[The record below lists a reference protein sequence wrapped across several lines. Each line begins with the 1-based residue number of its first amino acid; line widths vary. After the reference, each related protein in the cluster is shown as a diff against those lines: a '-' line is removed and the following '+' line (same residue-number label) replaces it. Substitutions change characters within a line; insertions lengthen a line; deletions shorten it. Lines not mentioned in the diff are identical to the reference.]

1 MRLIHIEGKILGEP
15 GTIGGRR
22 PVRGRRADGPR
33 LADRSRSADRS
44 WYGSAGFGCA
54 ALLLALALLLPTTL
68 PAQTTTSGGLTGLVT
83 GLDGAPLD
91 GVDITLTRVGEGS
104 ERTLTATREGA
115 FRATYLPPGEYELVA
130 ERFGFV
136 PVHVRGV
143 TVRSG
148 RRATLTLRLRE
159 TEPPVTE
166 IDQVTFAEV
175 GSERATGT
183 ARTLSRS
190 TLQRSPLD
198 SPELARVLDR
208 WSLAAGGGGLEVG
221 GLPGWRTG
229 LQVDG
234 LRHDLV
240 AHPRLGPDALYMGS
254 LSPLFVEEVELAPQ
268 SLDVESGSLVGGGLR
283 ATTVRGGN
291 NLEVDAMGNVF
302 GTPMGGS
309 DLFGRS
315 VDRELVP
322 EGSILVRGPIMR
334 DTAHFALGVEARQAA
349 RTLTPLA
356 SSSMDD
362 RNAFLELIGD
372 GDRPADQR
380 LGPTRIDRWDMLS
393 TFGRLDW
400 NLSQNHTMT
409 IRSNVSVSR
418 PGGEAEGA
426 AVSFRPPEGSEASE
440 VMVAASLFS
449 ILGERT
455 ALEIRVGG
463 ESSSREYGGS
473 SGPGAGLDG
482 RTWIQ
487 EGGILAGSEPG
498 VPGRFEQSAFRFA
511 PTLHIAARNHTFKFG
526 VEAAGRRYEEES
538 LIGPSLSLGFPN
550 LAAFQSGQGVTERR
564 DGPQRAVEVNSASA
578 GVFVQ
583 DRWTPVESLALT
595 VGLRADGEALPLQE
609 ILPSQLLTEQTGL
622 TRVRS
627 GEEPRGTVSPRGSIE
642 WVPAD
647 GWRAEA
653 SAALYHDRVHPAL
666 LAEVMADTGA
676 VRTRRT
682 MGTVPGA
689 SGDAPFTFEAG
700 RISLLGPRFDA
711 PRTQRVDAS
720 LAYSLPV
727 GTTLEVEVGQRRTD
741 FLPRRRDLNRVPG
754 AYAQDQFGRTLYG
767 VVTQQDG
774 VISVRPGSDR
784 RFSDFDVISALES
797 DGWSTWTGVTLGV
810 RHEGAGPLTLDA
822 AYTYSETRDN
832 MPGAAAGW
840 PGLVEGRP
848 GTTGAG
854 PGWVEGR
861 SDLDVPHRAT
871 AYGELEVLEQPALRI
886 GALYGF
892 RSGTPFTPVVR
903 DLLHGP
909 APLSVAAGSPI
920 SIPSGA
926 QGLGEI
932 TSEWACVG
940 ALVGAERGR
949 NTCRTDGIHDLNLRL
964 GMDLA
969 TGTGWSLRLNVD
981 ALNLMDSGV
990 EIPDPA
996 VFVVDGS
1003 GSLPAVSGG
1012 QLELPVRV
1020 NPNFGEPLARLS
1032 PGRSLRIG
1040 IGVRY

>member
-1 MRLIHIEGKILGEP
+1 MRLINIEEKFLDGP
-15 GTIGGRR
+15 GSESGRR
-22 PVRGRRADGPR
+22 PLRGRRVEQP
-33 LADRSRSADRS
+33 
-44 WYGSAGFGCA
+44 GSARVGSGCA
-54 ALLLALALLLPTTL
+54 ALLVVLALLLPTSL
-68 PAQTTTSGGLTGLVT
+68 LAQTTTSGGLMGLVT
-83 GLDGAPLD
+83 GVDGAPLD
-91 GVDITLTRVGEGS
+91 GVDVTLVRVGEGS
-104 ERTLTATREGA
+104 ERTLTATREGQ
-115 FRATYLPPGEYELVA
+115 FRAAYLPPGEYEIIA
-130 ERFGFV
+130 ERFGFI
-136 PVHVRGV
+136 PVHVHSV

-159 TEPPVTE
+159 SEPPVTE
-166 IDQVTFAEV
+166 IDRVSFAEV

-183 ARTLSRS
+183 TRTLSRS
-190 TLQRSPLD
+190 TLQRSPLN
-198 SPELARVLDR
+198 SPELPRVLDR
-208 WSLAAGGGGLEVG
+208 WSLAAGGGGLEVA

-234 LRHDLV
+234 VRHDLV
-240 AHPRLGPDALYMGS
+240 AHPRLGPGASHMGS
-254 LSPLFVEEVELAPQ
+254 LSPLFLEEVELAPQ
-268 SLDVESGSLVGGGLR
+268 SMDVESGSLVGGAVR

-291 NLEVDAMGNVF
+291 SLEVDAMGNLF

-315 VDRELVP
+315 VDGELVP
-322 EGSILVRGPIMR
+322 EGSILVRGPIVR
-334 DTAHFALGVEARQAA
+334 DTAHFALGLEARQAA
-349 RTLTPLA
+349 RALTPLA
-356 SSSMDD
+356 SSSMDA
-362 RNAFLELIGD
+362 RNAFLDLIGD
-372 GDRPADQR
+372 GDRPTDQR
-380 LGPTRIDRWDMLS
+380 LGPTRVDRWDMLS

-400 NLSQNHTMT
+400 NLSPNHTMT
-409 IRSNVSVSR
+409 LRSNVSVSR
-418 PGGEAEGA
+418 PGGDGEGST
-426 AVSFRPPEGSEASE
+426 VSFWPTEGSEASE
-440 VMVAASLFS
+440 VMVGASLFS

-455 ALEIRVGG
+455 ALEIRVSG
-463 ESSSREYGGS
+463 ESSTREYAGS
-473 SGPGAGLDG
+473 SGPGAGLEG

-487 EGGILAGSEPG
+487 DGGILAGSEPG

-511 PTLHIAARNHTFKFG
+511 PTLHFAARSHTFKFG
-526 VEAAGRRYEEES
+526 FDAAGRRYEEES
-538 LIGPSLSLGFPN
+538 LFGPTLSLGFSN
-550 LAAFQSGQGVTERR
+550 LAGFQSRQGVTERR
-564 DGPQRAVEVNSASA
+564 DGPRRAVEVNSATYGA
-578 GVFVQ
+578 FIQ
-583 DRWTPVESLALT
+583 DRWTPHESLAIT
-595 VGLRADGEALPLQE
+595 VGIRADGEALPFDE
-609 ILPSQLLTEQTGL
+609 ILPSELLTEQTGL
-622 TRVRS
+622 SRVRS
-627 GEEPRGTVSPRGSIE
+627 EEDARGTVSPRGAIE
-642 WVPAD
+642 WVPAE

-653 SAALYHDRVHPAL
+653 SAAIYHDRVHPAL

-689 SGDAPFTFEAG
+689 SGEAPLTFEAG

-720 LAYSLPV
+720 LAYSLPT
-727 GTTLEVEVGQRRTD
+727 GTTLELEVGQRRTD

-767 VVTQQDG
+767 VVTQRDG
-774 VISVRPGSDR
+774 VISVQPGSDR

-797 DGWSTWTGVTLGV
+797 DGWSTWTGVTFGV
-810 RHEGAGPLTLDA
+810 RHDGAGPLTLDA
-822 AYTYSETRDN
+822 AYTFSETRDN
-832 MPGAAAGW
+832 MPGAASGW

-848 GTTGAG
+848 GPTGSG

-871 AYGELEVLEQPALRI
+871 AYGELEVLQQPGLRI

-909 APLSVAAGSPI
+909 APLSVASGSPI
-920 SIPSGA
+920 SIPSGT
-926 QGLGEI
+926 QGLGEL

-949 NTCRTDGIHDLNLRL
+949 NTCRTAGIHDLNLRL
-964 GMDLA
+964 GMDVA
-969 TGTGWSLRLNVD
+969 TGAGWSVRLNVD

-1012 QLELPVRV
+1012 RLDLPVRV